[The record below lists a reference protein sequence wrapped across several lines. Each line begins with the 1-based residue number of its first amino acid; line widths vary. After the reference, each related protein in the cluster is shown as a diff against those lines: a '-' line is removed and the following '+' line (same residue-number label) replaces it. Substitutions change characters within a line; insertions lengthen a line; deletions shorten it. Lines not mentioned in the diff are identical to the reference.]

1 MIIKIFNTSE
11 RTGKRCINYL
21 LGRQFDREGASVISG
36 LPVLTALIID
46 SSRYKKSYIS
56 GVISVKGQQVDE
68 RRINEIKSCFQL
80 LACAGL
86 SEHQINFLWVRHTD
100 KNHSE
105 LNFVIPCVDL
115 ESGKNINFL
124 DKKYDHYFLTRFQDF
139 FDVLHGYDSPL
150 DPVNRRS
157 LILNEK
163 VPAASKVVLRRLHG
177 FAMRDIESGVIT
189 SREDLYELY
198 KFYGYEVTCI
208 KSSSI
213 TVADIDS
220 KRKYKFAGFVY
231 EEDFDFSSGC
241 YEKLMVE
248 SRAFHLSRP
257 VRLAEA
263 RQALIFSL
271 KRRAS
276 RQARYVNSQ
285 TDDILYDRAVQLI
298 DDFYVAEFHST
309 ESDLA
314 ITADDKVGGISPV
327 DRLTSDTV
335 LWEKF
340 DDLDD
345 ESIESEEPYDYGP

>member
-11 RTGKRCINYL
+11 RTGRRCVNYL

-68 RRINEIKSCFQL
+68 RRINEIKRCFQL

-86 SEHQINFLWVRHTD
+86 SEHQVNFLWVRHTD
-100 KNHSE
+100 KCHTE

-115 ESGKNINFL
+115 ESGKNINFI
-124 DKKYDHYFLTRFQDF
+124 DKRYDHYFLTRFRDF
-139 FDVLHGYDSPL
+139 FDALHCYDSPL
-150 DPVNRRS
+150 DPINRRS
-157 LILNEK
+157 LILSEK

-177 FAMRDIESGVIT
+177 FAMRDIDSGEIT
-189 SREDLYELY
+189 SREGLFEFY
-198 KFYGYEVTCI
+198 KFYGYEVTSI
-208 KSSSI
+208 QSSSI
-213 TVADIDS
+213 TVSDINS
-220 KRKYKFAGFVY
+220 KKKYRLAGFVY
-231 EEDFDFSSGC
+231 GEDFDFSSDY
-241 YEKLMVE
+241 YEKLLVE
-248 SRAFHLSRP
+248 SRSFHLSRP

-285 TDDILYDRAVQLI
+285 TDDILYDRALQFI
-298 DDFYVAEFHST
+298 DDLYIAEFQPT
-309 ESDLA
+309 EPNFAS
-314 ITADDKVGGISPV
+314 TADDKAGGIFPV
-327 DRLTSDTV
+327 DSLTSDS
-335 LWEKF
+335 LARDEF

-345 ESIESEEPYDYGP
+345 ESQESEESYDYGP